1 MVDRTEEMPV
11 LVLLELVELVIVP
24 TPRICLERLSGA
36 SSPGHRH
43 PRAGM
48 GTLGVSAIAT

>member
-24 TPRICLERLSGA
+24 TPRICLGRLSGRTQ
-36 SSPGHRH
+36 PGHRH
-43 PRAGM
+43 PRDGR
-48 GTLGVSAIAT
+48 GPLGVSAIAT